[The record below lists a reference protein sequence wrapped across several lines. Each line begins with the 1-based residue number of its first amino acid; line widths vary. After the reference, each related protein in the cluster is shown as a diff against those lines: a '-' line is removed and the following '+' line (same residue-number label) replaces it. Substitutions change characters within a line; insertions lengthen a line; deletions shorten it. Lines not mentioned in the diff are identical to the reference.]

1 FYLIDADHAVIEGL
15 VPVDKLSYIDVG
27 QSARFIPADLTGPSI
42 EAQVAEIAKVDER
55 DIAISYFASIF
66 GGDMAVR
73 KDDKGRLNSEVS
85 VYRVRLNLREA
96 IRDADQ
102 AVPGHVQIRGQ
113 PFSVRTSVP

>member
-1 FYLIDADHAVIEGL
+1 
-15 VPVDKLSYIDVG
+15 
-27 QSARFIPADLTGPSI
+27 
-42 EAQVAEIAKVDER
+42 
-55 DIAISYFASIF
+55 
-66 GGDMAVR
+66 MAVR
-73 KDDKGRLNSEVS
+73 KDDKGRLKPEVS